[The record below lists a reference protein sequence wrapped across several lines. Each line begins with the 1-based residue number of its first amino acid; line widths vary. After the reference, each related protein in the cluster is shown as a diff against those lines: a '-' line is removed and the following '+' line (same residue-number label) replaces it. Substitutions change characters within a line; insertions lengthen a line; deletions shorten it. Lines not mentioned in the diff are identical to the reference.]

1 MWVGI
6 TTSTA
11 RSRLSVRRILATF
24 TPTTRR
30 SRYVGPFEGFG
41 IGPALLHQKTPSL
54 IRKGMPRFR
63 QSVNAN
69 VKMLVS
75 HLHSWEKGIYARTQQ
90 LWDGRPRK
98 GLLDTPT
105 EKAAS
110 PSRLNQEN
118 PSLPETDWCSDLASH
133 N

>member
-63 QSVNAN
+63 QSVNVN
-69 VKMLVS
+69 VKMLAS
-75 HLHSWEKGIYARTQQ
+75 HLLSWERAYVR
-90 LWDGRPRK
+90 GRNNC
-98 GLLDTPT
+98 GLVDR
-105 EKAAS
+105 E
-110 PSRLNQEN
+110 RGC
-118 PSLPETDWCSDLASH
+118 WIH
-133 N
+133 